1 MKGCTIM
8 KNFKRYAA
16 GLAAVMMAS
25 SFAACG
31 SSSGTAE
38 DTTTSAT
45 TTTGITVEIN
55 TETLASEEQV
65 TMDDVSK
72 LLPDVEL
79 ENKNIK
85 WFSFYDPFHATTSGN
100 TKALSLELFEK
111 KYGGTIEYIPTT
123 WSQRFTDLSTNILGG
138 TGIDF
143 IAGGDLD
150 SFPKGI
156 PNGQFESYDNYVDFN
171 SDLWSSVKDLNDSF
185 SLKGKHYLMATQA
198 TAGEVVIYNKKT
210 IESQG
215 FEDPVELLDKGE
227 WTWST
232 FKNML
237 LEYVDPEA
245 DQYGLDGWFNEKP
258 LMLTCGVAPVELR
271 DGKLVSNLYDER
283 LEKSMNFM
291 YELSQ
296 NGLVLDKS
304 LFDWSEHPEFIG
316 EGKELFYICGAYTLE
331 GSPDIWNPKF
341 GNSEDVMFV
350 PVPKMDD
357 ADEYYLPA
365 GLEAYM
371 LCKGA
376 QNPEGV
382 ARFME
387 CILAANSDTGS
398 LEIADRKRKDDYG
411 WTDDMIQMRYR
422 INEMTAEHPMYSI
435 HTGCPTD
442 MYNILDSGE
451 YGIRAAF
458 YGHDW
463 PSVRDSLAD
472 AVNVLIDEFNESLD
486 SVE

>member
-1 MKGCTIM
+1 MNTKKILAGVMALSLT
-8 KNFKRYAA
+8 AA
-16 GLAAVMMAS
+16 LT
-25 SFAACG
+25 ACG
-31 SSSGTAE
+31 GGNGADSE
-38 DTTTSAT
+38 TTTSEAT
-45 TTTGITVEIN
+45 TTTKATVAVN
-55 TETLASEEQV
+55 TEGLKDEEQESLSSV
-65 TMDDVSK
+65 LDQ
-72 LLPDVEL
+72 LPDTEL
-79 ENKNIK
+79 ANKEIK
-85 WFSFYDPFHATTSGN
+85 WLAHYDLNPSNDGSS
-100 TKALSLELFEK
+100 KKVELELFEQ
-111 KYGGTIEYIPTT
+111 KYGGKITYIPTT
-123 WSQRFTDLSTNILGG
+123 WEKRYDDLSTNVLGG
-138 TGIDF
+138 TGVDF
-143 IAGGDLD
+143 FPGDDANNYPKGIINGMFQSVDDYIDLD
-150 SFPKGI
+150 SAI
-156 PNGQFESYDNYVDFN
+156 WQNVSNAM
-171 SDLWSSVKDLNDSF
+171 DLFKF
-185 SLKGKHYLMATQA
+185 GGKHYQFVTGV
-198 TAGEVVIYNKKT
+198 TAEQVVIYDT
-210 IESQG
+210 STLEAQG
-215 FEDPVELLDKGE
+215 FDDPWELYQKGE
-227 WTWST
+227 WNWDT
-232 FKNML
+232 FKQML
-237 LEYVDPEA
+237 LDFVDPDA

-271 DGKLVSNLYDER
+271 DGQLVSNLYDER

-341 GNSEDVMFV
+341 GSSEDVMFV

>member
-1 MKGCTIM
+1 MTKCRR
-8 KNFKRYAA
+8 FAA
-16 GLAAVMMAS
+16 GLAAVVMTAGL
-25 SFAACG
+25 AGCG
-31 SSSGTAE
+31 DSSGASE
-38 DTTTSAT
+38 TTTQAT
-45 TTTGITVEIN
+45 TTTALTVEIN
-55 TETLASEEQV
+55 TETLASEEQAA
-65 TMDDVSK
+65 MDDVTN
-72 LLPDVEL
+72 LLQDVEL

-123 WSQRFTDLSTNILGG
+123 WAQRFTDLSTNILGG

-150 SFPKGI
+150 SFPKGV
-156 PNGQFESYDNYVDFN
+156 PNGQFESYDSYVDFD
-171 SDLWSSVKDLNDSF
+171 SELWSPVKELNDKF
-185 SLKGKHYLMATQA
+185 SLKGKHYLIATQA
-198 TAGEVVIYNKKT
+198 TAGEIVVYNRKT
-210 IESQG
+210 IEANG
-215 FEDPVELLDKGE
+215 FEDPVKLLDDGE

-237 LEYVDPEA
+237 LEYVDPDA
-245 DQYGLDGWFNEKP
+245 GQYGLDGWFNEKP
-258 LMLTCGVAPVELR
+258 LMLTCGVAPVELQ
-271 DGKLVSNLYDER
+271 DGKLVSNLFDER

-316 EGKELFYICGAYTLE
+316 EGKELFYIGGMYVLE
-331 GSPDIWNPKF
+331 GAPEIWNTNF
-341 GNSEDVMFV
+341 GSSEDVMFV

-365 GLEAYM
+365 GLEAFM

-387 CILAANSDTGS
+387 CILAANSDTS
-398 LEIADRKRKDDYG
+398 ALEIADRKRKDDYG
-411 WTDDMIQMRYR
+411 WTDEMIEMRHRVY
-422 INEMTAEHPMYSI
+422 EMTAENPMYSI

-442 MYNILDSGE
+442 MYDILDSGE

-463 PSVRDSLAD
+463 PSVRDALSD
-472 AVNVLIDEFNESLD
+472 AVGMLTDEFNESLD
-486 SVE
+486 NVG

>member
-1 MKGCTIM
+1 M

-31 SSSGTAE
+31 SSSGTE

-45 TTTGITVEIN
+45 TTTGVTVEIN
-55 TETLASEEQV
+55 TETLASEEQA

-156 PNGQFESYDNYVDFN
+156 PNGQFESYDSYVDFD
-171 SDLWSSVKDLNDSF
+171 SDLWSPVKELNDKF

-237 LEYVDPEA
+237 LDYVDPDA

-271 DGKLVSNLYDER
+271 DGQLVSNLYDER

-382 ARFME
+382 IKFME
-387 CILAANSDTGS
+387 CILAANSD
-398 LEIADRKRKDDYG
+398 DRTKQINRDKSINDFG
-411 WTDDMIQMRYR
+411 WTEEMLAMQDK
-422 INEMTAEHPMYSI
+422 INEMTAEHPVYDLVNGVQPDLNS
-435 HTGCPTD
+435 HV
-442 MYNILDSGE
+442 DSGE
-451 YGIRAAF
+451 TGVRAALQ
-458 YGHDW
+458 GGDW
-463 PSVRDSLAD
+463 ATVRESLDMA
-472 AVNVLIDEFNESLD
+472 AQIYIDEFNKEL
-486 SVE
+486 EAMG

>member
-1 MKGCTIM
+1 MAECRR
-8 KNFKRYAA
+8 FAA
-16 GLAAVMMAS
+16 GLAAVVMTAGLAGCGGTSDS
-25 SFAACG
+25 S
-31 SSSGTAE
+31 E
-38 DTTTSAT
+38 TTTQAT
-45 TTTGITVEIN
+45 TTTGITVEVN
-55 TETLASEEQV
+55 TETLASEEQAA
-65 TMDDVSK
+65 MDDVTN
-72 LLPDVEL
+72 LLQDTEL

-111 KYGGTIEYIPTT
+111 KYNGTIEYIPTT
-123 WSQRFTDLSTNILGG
+123 WQQRFTDLSTNILGG

-150 SFPKGI
+150 SFPKGV
-156 PNGQFESYDNYVDFN
+156 PNGQFEAYDSYVDFD
-171 SDLWSSVKDLNDSF
+171 SDLWSPVKELNDKF
-185 SLKGKHYLMATQA
+185 SLKGKHYLIATQA
-198 TAGEVVIYNKKT
+198 TSGEVVIYNKKT
-210 IESQG
+210 IEANG
-215 FEDPVELLDKGE
+215 FDDPVKLLDDGE
-227 WTWST
+227 WTWSA

-237 LEYVDPEA
+237 LEYVDPDA
-245 DQYGLDGWFNEKP
+245 GQYGLDGWFNEKP
-258 LMLTCGVAPVELR
+258 LMLTCGVAPVDLK

-283 LEKSMNFM
+283 LEKSMDFM

-316 EGKELFYICGAYTLE
+316 EGKELFYICGMYTLE
-331 GSPDIWNPKF
+331 GAPDIWNTSF
-341 GNSEDVMFV
+341 GSSEDVMFV

-357 ADEYYLPA
+357 SDTYYLPA

-387 CILAANSDTGS
+387 CILAANSDANA
-398 LEIADRKRKDDYG
+398 LEIADRKRKDDFG
-411 WTDDMIQMRYR
+411 WTDEMIEMRHR
-422 INEMTAEHPMYSI
+422 INEMTAENPMYSI

-463 PSVRDSLAD
+463 SSVRDALSD
-472 AVNVLIDEFNESLD
+472 AVGMLTDEFNESLD